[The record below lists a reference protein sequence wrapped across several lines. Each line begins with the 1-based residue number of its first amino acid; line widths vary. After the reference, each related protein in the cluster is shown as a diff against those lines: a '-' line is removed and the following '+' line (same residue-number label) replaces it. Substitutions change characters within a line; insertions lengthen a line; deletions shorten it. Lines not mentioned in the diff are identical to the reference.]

1 MTNLAGHQVAQALKN
16 AERLPNDSVVNRD
29 QSPTIRATPFEY
41 RDPKLIPP
49 RAWVYGHHLIRKNI
63 SVTVAPGGVGK
74 SSLTIVQ
81 ALELASG
88 RSLLG
93 HIIPR
98 PMRVW
103 LFNLEDERSELDR
116 RITAAMS
123 HHRILREDIA
133 DRLFV
138 DTGREQELILATQER
153 DSVSLNKAALR
164 SLKEQIRLRQID
176 VLIVDPFVSSHRVNE
191 MDNGKID
198 LVAKEWVRIAEEC
211 NCAIELVHHTRKLNG
226 VEATSD
232 ASRGASSLTAAAR
245 SARVLQRISR
255 EELEKAGVRQDGS
268 TYFSVKRD
276 KSNLA
281 RVGDRETYRTVSFEL
296 PQGDQVG
303 VVERWTKPDPFQ
315 GFSVRDLQRV
325 QEAID
330 GKDLRFS
337 EQAND
342 WVGMSVAQTLKLD
355 PVRDKRRIKH
365 LIEDWIKSGA
375 LVKFSKTFRNGRMS
389 PVVQVGDWA
398 IASP

>member
-1 MTNLAGHQVAQALKN
+1 MEN
-16 AERLPNDSVVNRD
+16 AERLPNESFPKCD
-29 QSPTIRATPFEY
+29 QSPTIKATPFEY

-49 RAWVYGHHLIRKNI
+49 RAWIYGHHLIRKNI

-74 SSLTIVQ
+74 SSLMIVQ

-88 RSLLG
+88 RALLG
-93 HIIPR
+93 HFIPR
-98 PMRVW
+98 PVKVW

-116 RITAAMS
+116 RIAAAMS
-123 HHRILREDIA
+123 HYGILPEDIA

-138 DTGREQELILATQER
+138 DTGREQELILAAQER
-153 DSVSLNKAALR
+153 DSVSLNKAALC

-211 NCAIELVHHTRKLNG
+211 NCVIELVHHTRKLNG

-245 SARVLQRISR
+245 SSRVLQRLSM
-255 EELEKAGVRQDGS
+255 EELEKSGVRQDDS

-281 RVGDRETYRTVSFEL
+281 SAGDRETYRTVSIDL
-296 PQGDQVG
+296 GQGDQVG
-303 VVERWTKPDPFQ
+303 VVERWKKPDLFQ
-315 GFSVRDLQRV
+315 GVGLDDLQRV
-325 QEAID
+325 QEAVGGLD
-330 GKDLRFS
+330 RRYS
-337 EQAND
+337 CQASD
-342 WVGMSVAQTLKLD
+342 WVGFLVAEVLGLD
-355 PVRDKRRIKH
+355 LPQNKKRIKSM
-365 LIEDWIKSGA
+365 IEQWLSSGA
-375 LVKFSKTFRNGRMS
+375 LVKADKRFPNGRTS
-389 PVVQVGDWA
+389 PVIEVGEWA
-398 IASP
+398 ISGP